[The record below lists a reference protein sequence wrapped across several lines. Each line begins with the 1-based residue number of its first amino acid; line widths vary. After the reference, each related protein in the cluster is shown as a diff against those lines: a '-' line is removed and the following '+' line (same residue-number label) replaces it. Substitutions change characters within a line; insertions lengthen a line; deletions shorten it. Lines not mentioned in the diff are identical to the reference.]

1 VIVAEKSE
9 STETEVV
16 DRPSKATPV
25 GPAEPVE
32 LPSVMGATFAER
44 AKARQA
50 AEKKAVS
57 SASAENKAVDGDEA
71 KSSSR
76 RRR

>member
-1 VIVAEKSE
+1 MAEKNE
-9 STETEVV
+9 PTETEVV

-25 GPAEPVE
+25 APAEPVE

-44 AKARQA
+44 ARARQA

-57 SASAENKAVDGDEA
+57 SASAENKAVDDGET
-71 KSSSR
+71 KSTRSR
-76 RRR
+76 RR

>member
-1 VIVAEKSE
+1 MADNDKSP
-9 STETEVV
+9 ETEVV

-25 GPAEPVE
+25 APAEPVE

-57 SASAENKAVDGDEA
+57 SASAENKAVDDGEA
-71 KSSSR
+71 KSTRSR
-76 RRR
+76 RR